1 MCGRFVRQS
10 SDEEFAS
17 LFSATMPT
25 ESNLTASY
33 NITPSQAVLVAR
45 LNQQQQR
52 ELAAL
57 RWGLVPG
64 WSKGPDN
71 RYSMINA
78 RAETVA
84 SKPAYRNAFKRR
96 RCLFAVDGF
105 YEWKRQDNAKQPYY
119 IHMAGDEPFAMAG
132 LWEYWQ
138 GADGSV
144 IESCAVITTTPN
156 ELMADIHD
164 RMPVIL
170 APDDYATW
178 LDHNQ
183 TPDQLLKP
191 YPAELMDAYPI
202 STAVNSPKNNYAE
215 LLTPLAA

>member
-10 SDEEFAS
+10 SSEEFAN
-17 LFSATMPT
+17 LFSATTPT
-25 ESNLTASY
+25 ELNLAASY
-33 NITPSQAVLVAR
+33 NITPSQTVLVAR
-45 LNQQQQR
+45 LDQQQR
-52 ELAAL
+52 RELTAL
-57 RWGLVPG
+57 HWGLVPS

-132 LWEYWQ
+132 LWEFWQ

-144 IESCAVITTTPN
+144 IESCAIITTTPN

-170 APDDYATW
+170 APDDYTAW
-178 LDHNQ
+178 LDHSQ
-183 TPDQLLKP
+183 TPEQLLKS
-191 YPAELMDAYPI
+191 YPAELMDAYPV
-202 STAVNSPKNNYAE
+202 STQVNSPKNNHAE